1 MGSSELY
8 HIIEQHFSQE
18 VEDCLAIGQRQAN
31 GSERVVLFL
40 KPPAGKAISSQL
52 EARIRKAIATALTRR
67 HVPEIITACPG
78 VPVTMS
84 GKKIEASVKKIL

>member
-8 HIIEQHFSQE
+8 HIIEQHFSQD
-18 VEDCLAIGQRQAN
+18 VEDCLAVGQRQAD
-31 GSERVVLFL
+31 GSERVVMFL
-40 KPPAGKAISSQL
+40 KPTPGNTFTLSL
-52 EARIRKAIATALTRR
+52 EARVRKVIAAALTRR